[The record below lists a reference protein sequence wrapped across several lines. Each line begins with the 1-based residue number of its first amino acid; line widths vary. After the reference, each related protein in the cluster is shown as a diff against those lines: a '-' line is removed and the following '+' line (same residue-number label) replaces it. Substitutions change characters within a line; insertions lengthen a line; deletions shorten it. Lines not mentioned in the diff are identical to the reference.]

1 MRTCPRVTRYDS
13 HNLFSRGE
21 EIIIKE
27 HYYNSDVDITRI
39 ELENGM
45 EILLKHM
52 ANAKMVSINL
62 WVKVGSNN
70 EEDHM
75 AGIAHFIEHMLFK
88 GTEKRKVGDI
98 SKEIEELGGYLNGFT
113 SYEATAYQITLPKEN
128 FSKGLEIL
136 FDALKNS
143 SFDPLEIERESQ
155 VIIEECKM
163 RDDTPGV
170 RSWENL
176 MKIAF
181 KQHRY
186 RRSIIGEEELIKDFT
201 RDTLLSFYNQYYRPE
216 HMILILAGDIQT
228 EDFIE
233 QLEALYPLTDRRETS
248 INLSPVEGQQKKLRY
263 DHFRGDIERTYIDI
277 GFHIPDELHSDSFT
291 MEILSFILGQGRSS
305 RLYQE
310 LKEKRQL
317 VTSIGTGDINGH
329 DPGLFI
335 ISAVTDEDKALDTLK
350 ALWQEIEVIKNGIK
364 EEELQKAM
372 VSIEND
378 YLFDLETVDGQ
389 TDKIG
394 HCAGLG
400 DYTMAVKYLD
410 ILKKITEKDIKDVA
424 KKYLKLDNCSISI
437 YSPLG
442 SEDHLNISAEEM
454 EKLLRGDTKTV
465 THVSKKRLDEKHTG
479 NTEKVM
485 LKNGVTLILEHDKTL
500 PVVAVYAGLKGG
512 VRFET
517 KEKNGICRFMSKL
530 LIKGTKNRTAREIA
544 EQIESLGSFITPR
557 SGKDS
562 FGLSMAI
569 IDRYFKEGL
578 NIFLDVLT
586 NPSFPENEIEKE
598 RAFILSDIREKYD
611 DPMRICIEKCD
622 SLIFKHHPY
631 GMPVTGTEKSIK
643 NIQRKDIIDFYDNYV
658 CGGNLYISV
667 VGNFNRED
675 IIAEFERS
683 IIGKG
688 DNTKKFPCPP
698 EEEKPEEMSQSIE
711 KKDIR
716 QSSIAI
722 GFLAPSVTSEDY
734 INFIVLNSILHGMGS
749 RLFIE
754 LRDIQGLAYVI
765 FCYLEH
771 GIENGNFKA
780 YIGTGPEMEEKAI
793 KALLR
798 ELEKVYEE
806 GVTEEELQKAKN
818 MIKGRYEITLQ
829 ERMARATKYSSYEI
843 LGLGYERVNKYPL
856 LIDNVTLE
864 DVNNVAKKYFDLKN
878 YSLSVIRPGKKSEE

>member
-1 MRTCPRVTRYDS
+1 
-13 HNLFSRGE
+13 
-21 EIIIKE
+21 
-27 HYYNSDVDITRI
+27 
-39 ELENGM
+39 
-45 EILLKHM
+45 
-52 ANAKMVSINL
+52 
-62 WVKVGSNN
+62 
-70 EEDHM
+70 
-75 AGIAHFIEHMLFK
+75 
-88 GTEKRKVGDI
+88 
-98 SKEIEELGGYLNGFT
+98 
-113 SYEATAYQITLPKEN
+113 
-128 FSKGLEIL
+128 
-136 FDALKNS
+136 
-143 SFDPLEIERESQ
+143 
-155 VIIEECKM
+155 
-163 RDDTPGV
+163 
-170 RSWENL
+170 
-176 MKIAF
+176 
-181 KQHRY
+181 
-186 RRSIIGEEELIKDFT
+186 
-201 RDTLLSFYNQYYRPE
+201 
-216 HMILILAGDIQT
+216 
-228 EDFIE
+228 
-233 QLEALYPLTDRRETS
+233 
-248 INLSPVEGQQKKLRY
+248 
-263 DHFRGDIERTYIDI
+263 
-277 GFHIPDELHSDSFT
+277 
-291 MEILSFILGQGRSS
+291 
-305 RLYQE
+305 
-310 LKEKRQL
+310 
-317 VTSIGTGDINGH
+317 
-329 DPGLFI
+329 
-335 ISAVTDEDKALDTLK
+335 
-350 ALWQEIEVIKNGIK
+350 
-364 EEELQKAM
+364 
-372 VSIEND
+372 
-378 YLFDLETVDGQ
+378 
-389 TDKIG
+389 
-394 HCAGLG
+394 
-400 DYTMAVKYLD
+400 
-410 ILKKITEKDIKDVA
+410 
-424 KKYLKLDNCSISI
+424 
-437 YSPLG
+437 
-442 SEDHLNISAEEM
+442 
-454 EKLLRGDTKTV
+454 
-465 THVSKKRLDEKHTG
+465 
-479 NTEKVM
+479 M

-631 GMPVTGTEKSIK
+631 GMPVTGTEKTIK
-643 NIQRKDIIDFYDNYV
+643 NIQRKDITDFYDNYV
-658 CGGNLYISV
+658 YGENLYISV

-780 YIGTGPEMEEKAI
+780 YIGTGPEMEEKA
-793 KALLR
+793 
-798 ELEKVYEE
+798 
-806 GVTEEELQKAKN
+806 N
-818 MIKGRYEITLQ
+818 
-829 ERMARATKYSSYEI
+829 
-843 LGLGYERVNKYPL
+843 
-856 LIDNVTLE
+856 
-864 DVNNVAKKYFDLKN
+864 
-878 YSLSVIRPGKKSEE
+878 

>member
-1 MRTCPRVTRYDS
+1 
-13 HNLFSRGE
+13 
-21 EIIIKE
+21 
-27 HYYNSDVDITRI
+27 
-39 ELENGM
+39 M

-52 ANAKMVSINL
+52 EHAKMVSINL
-62 WVKVGSNN
+62 WIRAGSNN

-88 GTEKRKVGDI
+88 GTEKRKVGEI

-113 SYEATAYQITLPKEN
+113 SYEATAYQITIPKEN

-136 FDALKNS
+136 LDALKHS
-143 SFDPLEIERESQ
+143 SFDPQEIEKEGH

-163 RDDTPGV
+163 RDDTPAV

-186 RRSIIGEEELIKDFT
+186 RRSIIGEENLIKNFT
-201 RDTLLSFYNQYYRPE
+201 RDSLMSFYNQYYRPE
-216 HMILILAGDIQT
+216 HMTLILAGNVKI

-233 QLEALYPLTDRRETS
+233 QLEALYPLTDRKEDAV
-248 INLSPVEGQQKKLRY
+248 NLSPVEVPQKKLRY
-263 DHFRGDIERTYIDI
+263 DYFKGDIERTYIDI
-277 GFHIPDELHSDSFT
+277 GFHIPDELHSHSFT

-317 VTSIGTGDINGH
+317 AMSIGTGDINGR

-335 ISAVTDEDKALDTLK
+335 ISAVTDEDTAPDMLK
-350 ALWQEIEVIKNGIK
+350 ALWYEIELIKKGVK
-364 EEELQKAM
+364 EEELRKAI

-389 TDKIG
+389 SDKIG

-400 DYTMAVKYLD
+400 DYTMAKKYLN
-410 ILKKITEKDIKDVA
+410 ILKKITEQDIKDVA
-424 KKYLKLDNCSISI
+424 EKYLKLDNCSISI

-442 SEDHLNISAEEM
+442 SKDHLNISAEEM
-454 EKLLRGDTKTV
+454 ENLLRGNSKSAPY
-465 THVSKKRLDEKHTG
+465 VSKKTAEETHTV
-479 NTEKVM
+479 NAEKVM
-485 LKNGVTLILEHDKTL
+485 LKNGVTLILEQDKTL

-517 KEKNGICRFMSKL
+517 EETNGICRFMSKL

-544 EQIESLGSFITPR
+544 EQIESLGSFISPR

-586 NPSFPENEIEKE
+586 NPSFPEYEIEKE
-598 RAFILSDIREKYD
+598 RIFILSDIREKYD
-611 DPMRICIEKCD
+611 DPMRMCIEKCD

-631 GMPVTGTEKSIK
+631 GMPVTGTEKTIK
-643 NIQRKDIIDFYDNYV
+643 NIQRKDIIDFYGNYV
-658 CGGNLYISV
+658 HGENLYISV

-675 IIAEFERS
+675 IISEFEHS
-683 IIGKG
+683 IRGKG
-688 DNTKKFPCPP
+688 DNTKDFPCPAG
-698 EEEKPEEMSQSIE
+698 EEKPEKMKQSIK

-722 GFLAPSVTSEDY
+722 GFLAPSVNSEDY
-734 INFIVLNSILHGMGS
+734 IDFIVLNSILHGMGS

-771 GIENGNFKA
+771 GIENGSFKA

-798 ELEKVYEE
+798 ELEKVRDE
-806 GVTEEELQKAKN
+806 GVTAEELRKAKN

-829 ERMARATKYSSYEI
+829 ERIARATKYSSYEI
-843 LGLGYERVNKYPL
+843 LGLGYERVKAYPL
-856 LIDNVTLE
+856 LIENVTLE
-864 DVNNVAKKYFDLKN
+864 NVNNVAKKYFDLEN
-878 YSLSVIRPGKKSEE
+878 YSLSIIRPGKKGDQ

>member
-1 MRTCPRVTRYDS
+1 
-13 HNLFSRGE
+13 
-21 EIIIKE
+21 
-27 HYYNSDVDITRI
+27 
-39 ELENGM
+39 M

-62 WVKVGSNN
+62 WFKAGSNN

-88 GTEKRKVGDI
+88 GTEKRKVGEI

-113 SYEATAYQITLPKEN
+113 SYEATAYQITIPKEN

-136 FDALKNS
+136 LDALKNS
-143 SFDPLEIERESQ
+143 SFDPLEIEKEGQ

-176 MKIAF
+176 MKLAF

-186 RRSIIGEEELIKDFT
+186 RRSIIGEEQLIKDFT
-201 RDTLLSFYNQYYRPE
+201 RDSLLSFYNQYYRPE
-216 HMILILAGDIQT
+216 NMILILAGDIKT
-228 EDFIE
+228 EDFME
-233 QLEALYPLTDRRETS
+233 QLEALYPLTDTGETS
-248 INLSPVEGQQKKLRY
+248 INLSPAEGQQKKLRY
-263 DHFRGDIERTYIDI
+263 NYFRGDIERTYIDI

-317 VTSIGTGDINGH
+317 VTSIGTGDINGK

-350 ALWQEIEVIKNGIK
+350 ALWQEIEVLKKGVK
-364 EEELQKAM
+364 EEELRKAM

-389 TDKIG
+389 SDKIG

-410 ILKKITEKDIKDVA
+410 ILKKTTEKDIKHVA
-424 KKYLKLDNCSISI
+424 EKYLKPDNCSISI
-437 YSPLG
+437 YSPELKG
-442 SEDHLNISAEEM
+442 SKDLLNISAEEM
-454 EKLLRGDTKTV
+454 EVLLRGDRKTV
-465 THVSKKRLDEKHTG
+465 TYVSEKRDYEKHAG
-479 NTEKVM
+479 HVEKVR
-485 LKNGVTLILEHDKTL
+485 LKNGVTLILEHDRTL
-500 PVVAVYAGLKGG
+500 PVVAIYAGLKGG

-517 KEKNGICRFMSKL
+517 VETNGICRFMNKL
-530 LIKGTKNRTAREIA
+530 LIKGTKNRSAVEIA
-544 EQIESLGSFITPR
+544 EQIESLGSFISPR

-569 IDRYFKEGL
+569 IDRYLKEGL
-578 NIFLDVLT
+578 NIFLDVLN

-598 RAFILSDIREKYD
+598 RTFILSDIREKYD
-611 DPMRICIEKCD
+611 DPMRMCIEKCD
-622 SLIFKHHPY
+622 SMIFKNHPY

-643 NIQRKDIIDFYDNYV
+643 NIRRQDIIEFYDNYV
-658 CGGNLYISV
+658 HGENLYISV

-675 IIAEFERS
+675 IIYEFEHAIR
-683 IIGKG
+683 GKNV
-688 DNTKKFPCPP
+688 NTKALPCPQK
-698 EEEKPEEMSQSIE
+698 EEIPKKMRKSIK

-722 GFLAPSVTSEDY
+722 GFLAPSVESEDY

-771 GIENGNFKA
+771 GIENGSFKA
-780 YIGTGPEMEEKAI
+780 YIGTSPEMEEKAI

-798 ELEKVYEE
+798 ELEKVCDE

-829 ERMARATKYSSYEI
+829 ERIARATKYSSYEI
-843 LGLGYERVNKYPL
+843 LGLGYERVKKYPL
-856 LIDNVTLE
+856 IIDNVKLE

-878 YSLSVIRPGKKSEE
+878 YSLSVIRPEKKSEL